1 MLSKQTLYLKSRQKL
16 QTKTQYIKCILSS
29 LWVGCMK
36 KQKKLRE
43 KFRVILRKWD
53 NSVQPVQIL
62 MRHYNLLRLMNLLA
76 LQFCA

>member
-1 MLSKQTLYLKSRQKL
+1 MLSKQILFLKMRQKL

-62 MRHYNLLRLMNLLA
+62 MS
-76 LQFCA
+76 LQPTEIE